1 MSQFNPLSAKLPMSA
16 VHPNKT
22 PDLAMKTRLDLNTLP
37 TLRDGEPFGQL
48 RRRLG
53 TVGGCLL
60 LLCWC
65 TTSFTWAKPPTEN
78 TLSENTLSEN
88 TPVSTEPTTTAPSPP
103 STPAPAQAPAFEIKL
118 PEGPFV
124 HVQRNGQSDRA
135 AIELLKAAIR
145 GEKVMTTDP
154 MMQTALRMIAKS
166 PQLLPSAE
174 SAKVQSTQV
183 ESAKDKSATNSQPTA
198 NRPTLDEEISI
209 DLQLPEPNTAR
220 SSVTLQATIREHQHD
235 HAHDDHAHDDHA
247 HDDHAPQAMRGNPS
261 LFILTPDGKRKR
273 ILMTQPGP
281 QGTPVLPSQAQSE
294 NHAPQPPRP
303 TYQPPLRNQ
312 PRPSNGSQP
321 SKIQVYTAPRSS
333 LPPAITPRPSAI
345 LPPGPD
351 TNYKLAESLLR
362 SARLLEAA
370 DGNPGR
376 EQLIRHLRTE
386 AASILRGGPTPRAVY
401 PVPYTPRPTPPQ
413 GRSPV
418 PSLPP
423 AYPPPHRP
431 EHSPK
436 PKLLHQPKPAKPDLK
451 D

>member
-1 MSQFNPLSAKLPMSA
+1 
-16 VHPNKT
+16 
-22 PDLAMKTRLDLNTLP
+22 MKTRLDLNTLP
-37 TLRDGEPFGQL
+37 TLRDGKPFGQL
-48 RRRLG
+48 RRHLG
-53 TVGGCLL
+53 TGGGCLL

-78 TLSENTLSEN
+78 TLSENT
-88 TPVSTEPTTTAPSPP
+88 PVSTEPTTTAPSPP
-103 STPAPAQAPAFEIKL
+103 STPAQAPAPAFEIKL

-154 MMQTALRMIAKS
+154 MMQTALRMIAES

-174 SAKVQSTQV
+174 SATVQSTQV

-209 DLQLPEPNTAR
+209 DLQMPEPNTAR
-220 SSVTLQATIREHQHD
+220 STVTLQATIQEHQHDHAHDDHAHDDHAHDD

-303 TYQPPLRNQ
+303 TYQPPPRYQ

-333 LPPAITPRPSAI
+333 LSPAITPPTSAFAPPAIPPRPSAI

-370 DGNPGR
+370 DGTPGR

-386 AASILRGGPTPRAVY
+386 AASILRGGPTPQAVY